1 VARTIQGRKSLIDE
15 FHFVSRASRPSPTQ
29 LRKSSQ
35 TPSQIVRSGHIRPYL
50 YERKFGAEPY
60 KPIRLREGHSRRS
73 GDTRLSP
80 IVDAM
85 EPLRLGVP
93 ELADD

>member
-1 VARTIQGRKSLIDE
+1 MGT
-15 FHFVSRASRPSPTQ
+15 
-29 LRKSSQ
+29 
-35 TPSQIVRSGHIRPYL
+35 
-50 YERKFGAEPY
+50 
-60 KPIRLREGHSRRS
+60 RRS

-80 IVDAM
+80 IADAM